1 MRFTPRNAS
10 AAPSATE
17 HRLNMTTISDLRRDY
32 ARASLDIADVVTDPI
47 EQFGRWF
54 ADATSSSI
62 AEPNAMTLATV
73 GADGAPDAR
82 IVLLKGVDARGFAF
96 FTDYRSQ
103 KGRDLA
109 ARPQAALVLFWQELE
124 RQVRIRGA
132 VRQME
137 RSESAAYYDS
147 RPRGSRIGAWASEQS
162 SVIADRAQL
171 ELRVRDVEAR
181 YPDDSA
187 PPLPAHWGG
196 YIVEPVQIE
205 FWQGRQSRLHD
216 RIRYRREQQGWV
228 VERLSP

>member
-1 MRFTPRNAS
+1 
-10 AAPSATE
+10 
-17 HRLNMTTISDLRRDY
+17 MTTISDLRRDY
-32 ARASLDIADVVTDPI
+32 ARASLDITDVVKDPI

-54 ADATSSSI
+54 ADATSSAI

-82 IVLLKGVDARGFAF
+82 IVLLKGVDIRGFTF

-124 RQVRIRGA
+124 RQVRIRGT

-137 RSESAAYYDS
+137 RSESATYYDS

-171 ELRVRDVEAR
+171 ELRVREVEAR
-181 YPDDSA
+181 YPDDSP

-216 RIRYRREQQGWV
+216 RIRYRREQQRWV